1 MPTFVGG
8 FLRRGRRW
16 PHPQQTPRRVIRKPT
31 RIGRDVPQ
39 PRRRERCRRA
49 GSDPQDRVQ
58 QHKHRDQHRDID
70 RRERPPE
77 RAPRRH
83 IATQRRQS
91 RTTLASRH
99 PHGCDRDVNAPA
111 VRPSAVMLQLPS
123 DARRR
128 PPVRGRR
135 ARLTRFGEHVCL
147 PAVRFA
153 SPQCAG
159 REAVEAPSVCRLLA
173 SIRAEAET
181 GVIELIV
188 PALKEFREPAAAAP
202 RRTRFRVATGISAP
216 VPTVSERR
224 IPGLSPNCLAA
235 LHVNEGVASSL
246 DHAAPLAEQPLF
258 VAQRAHSRLDRGF
271 CLRARSRTGR
281 KSSIELSSAEAGWC
295 EPVRRRPLSTVATCL
310 LAANCK
316 RSGCL
321 QQCAK
326 LARPAAF

>member
-1 MPTFVGG
+1 MHNPARAPNQKSRAASGVGRAWPEPMSQP
-8 FLRRGRRW
+8 LRDCCAYPHDMTEREVLTVVLASPNDVLEERGRAA
-16 PHPQQTPRRVIRKPT
+16 
-31 RIGRDVPQ
+31 
-39 PRRRERCRRA
+39 RE
-49 GSDPQDRVQ
+49 
-58 QHKHRDQHRDID
+58 
-70 RRERPPE
+70 
-77 RAPRRH
+77 
-83 IATQRRQS
+83 
-91 RTTLASRH
+91 
-99 PHGCDRDVNAPA
+99 
-111 VRPSAVMLQLPS
+111 
-123 DARRR
+123 
-128 PPVRGRR
+128 
-135 ARLTRFGEHVCL
+135 
-147 PAVRFA
+147 
-153 SPQCAG
+153 PQCAG

-202 RRTRFRVATGISAP
+202 RRFRVATGISAP
-216 VPTVSERR
+216 APTVSERR

-235 LHVNEGVASSL
+235 LYFNEGVASSL

-271 CLRARSRTGR
+271 CLRARSRTER

-310 LAANCK
+310 LAANRK